1 MNILY
6 EEVELTEDCL
16 KRAAKYAEEIRFAK
30 SIRGDGGT
38 ESRKPVG
45 AIGETVLIDYLKGK
59 EVEVIDNREGKDA
72 TKYDLL
78 VNGKKVEVK
87 TKDRTVAPK
96 SYYEC
101 SVPLYNHTHQI
112 PDWFYFISLYREGS
126 KYKKAYILGG
136 ITYKELEDEGV
147 VMMDGDVDTRNGWA
161 CNESC
166 INITI
171 NKLTTNTSML
181 NLLKL

>member
-1 MNILY
+1 MNIVY

-16 KRAAKYAEEIRFAK
+16 SRAANFAEDIRFVK
-30 SIRGDGGT
+30 SIRGNGRT

-59 EVEVIDNREGKDA
+59 EIEVIDNREGKDA

-87 TKDRTVAPK
+87 TKDRTVSPK
-96 SYYEC
+96 PYYEC

-112 PDWFYFISLYREGS
+112 PDWFYFISLYRDS
-126 KYKKAYILGG
+126 NKYKRAYILGG

-147 VMMDGDVDTRNGWA
+147 VMMDGDIDIRNGWA

-171 NKLTTNTSML
+171 NKLVPNASML

>member
-16 KRAAKYAEEIRFAK
+16 SRAANFAEDLRFKK
-30 SIRGDGGT
+30 SIRGNGET

-45 AIGETVLIDYLKGK
+45 AIGETVLIDYLRRPGI
-59 EVEVIDNREGKDA
+59 EVIDNREGKEA

-87 TKDRTVAPK
+87 TKDRTVEPK
-96 SYYEC
+96 PYYEC
-101 SVPLYNHTHQI
+101 SVPLYNHSHQI
-112 PDWFYFISLYREGS
+112 PDWFYFISLYREGD

-136 ITYKELEDEGV
+136 IAYKELEEKGI
-147 VMMDGDVDTRNGWA
+147 VMMEGDIDIRNGWA

-171 NKLTTNTSML
+171 DKLIPNINML